1 MHPLVSGFR
10 IERVTSR
17 GMRASVAILAVTT
30 AAAVT
35 IFIAGESTQPAASP
49 GFDTSTGA
57 HVAVTAL
64 PGVDLDPIQ
73 KLPGLEATS
82 GPFPSVSTGLR
93 YGRRA
98 ADVRLEGRTLRR
110 SAVDRP
116 SLTSGGWIGPRTI
129 VLEER
134 LARALRARAGSRVT
148 VATAHGPAVLRV
160 AGTALTGSGIHGG
173 TGGIGG
179 IGYVTPSTIASVA
192 PNSQTHGSTLYLRL
206 ADPESAPRYAEWI
219 TQRYP
224 GPQVTV
230 AAGQR
235 LETGTGL
242 LRSPFPAGVLAVL
255 LLAVGFALLRDRR
268 SELGRAPVGTGVARR
283 A

>member
-10 IERVTSR
+10 IERETNR

-35 IFIAGESTQPAASP
+35 IFIAGESPQPAASP
-49 GFDTSTGA
+49 SFDTATGA
-57 HVAVTAL
+57 HVAVSAL
-64 PGVDLDPIQ
+64 PGVDLDPIE

-82 GPFPSVSTGLR
+82 GPYPSVSTGLR
-93 YGRRA
+93 HGRRA

-116 SLTSGGWIGPRTI
+116 SLTSGEWIGPSTI

-160 AGTALTGSGIHGG
+160 AGTTLTGSGIHGG
-173 TGGIGG
+173 TGGIA
-179 IGYVTPSTIASVA
+179 YVTPSTIASVA

-206 ADPESAPRYAEWI
+206 ADPKSSPRYVNWI
-219 TQRYP
+219 RQRYP

-230 AAGQR
+230 ATGQR
-235 LETGTGL
+235 FESGSGL
-242 LRSPFPAGVLAVL
+242 LRSPLPAGALAVL
-255 LLAVGFALLRDRR
+255 LLAVGLALLRDHRR
-268 SELGRAPVGTGVARR
+268 ELGRAPVGTGVARR

>member
-35 IFIAGESTQPAASP
+35 IFIAGESPRPAASP
-49 GFDTSTGA
+49 SFDTSTGA

-64 PGVDLDPIQ
+64 PGVDLDSSE
-73 KLPGLEATS
+73 KLPGLEAAS

-93 YGRRA
+93 HGRHA

-116 SLTSGGWIGPRTI
+116 SLTSGEWIGPSTI

-134 LARALRARAGSRVT
+134 LARALRARAGSRIT
-148 VATAHGPAVLRV
+148 VATVHGPAVLRV

-173 TGGIGG
+173 TGGVGGIGG
-179 IGYVTPSTIASVA
+179 IAYVTPSTIANVA
-192 PNSQTHGSTLYLRL
+192 PNSQTHGSALYLRL
-206 ADPESAPRYAEWI
+206 ADPESSPSYVDWI
-219 TQRYP
+219 RQRYP

-235 LETGTGL
+235 FETGSGL
-242 LRSPFPAGVLAVL
+242 LRSPVPAGVLAVL

-268 SELGRAPVGTGVARR
+268 SVRPRTVSSLE
-283 A
+283 